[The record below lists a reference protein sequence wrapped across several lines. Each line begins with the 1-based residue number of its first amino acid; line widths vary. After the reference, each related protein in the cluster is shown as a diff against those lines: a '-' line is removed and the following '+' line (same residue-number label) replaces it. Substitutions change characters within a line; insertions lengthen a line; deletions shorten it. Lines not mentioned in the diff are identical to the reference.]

1 MGMIPSSRPRLA
13 ALLPAWPRRR
23 RAPSGGVG
31 GRGSGRGS
39 GLGLTPE
46 ELLLAESKQSLEL
59 VILGF
64 ELFLAI
70 EGAGVHSLP
79 VAGEAVR
86 LELLLQAGADRTR
99 PRRQRRCGT
108 DRGGRRGWRGR
119 TSGGPAPLGDRDPQR
134 SKTGHGSRIVSHMA
148 ESSQLLTGLRERK
161 TG

>member
-1 MGMIPSSRPRLA
+1 MIPSSRPRLA

-79 VAGEAVR
+79 STISTLVFDQIHQVHGFTP
-86 LELLLQAGADRTR
+86 QAGPILTLDLTATPVTATPTSFSVPGGTIGRLKRAASYITR
-99 PRRQRRCGT
+99 MALRSP
-108 DRGGRRGWRGR
+108 
-119 TSGGPAPLGDRDPQR
+119 SG
-134 SKTGHGSRIVSHMA
+134 
-148 ESSQLLTGLRERK
+148 
-161 TG
+161 